1 MSEIPAAI
9 LEFFVD
15 EQGKTMEVKGTPGS
29 GKTIFALTL
38 LKALQGRG
46 VYLSTRVDPNTLY
59 RIYPWIKEVISEDNV
74 VDATQSERAM
84 AAGRGAPG
92 IKPLRYTTVPEF
104 LKAVYIRTE
113 NMVNPVVIIDS
124 WDAVASYTGYYE
136 ERERGKLE
144 HNICDF
150 ARRTK
155 TKLIFIVEYTEQR
168 PLDYLVDGVIVTE
181 NYTYDERCLR
191 RMWIQKLRGCEIR
204 SPSYLFTLLG
214 GVFNSFPFEDP
225 KSKIEGIE
233 KPIVPPPIT
242 DPSNTRSST
251 GIKHLDEVI
260 GGGYALG
267 SLNVFEGDYLPYA
280 MLARAA
286 FINTLNLNRTLFILS
301 AKQKEL
307 LNEIYPFVNPQYRD
321 NVSLEIEDI
330 KEIEPSVKAGR
341 GALVV
346 FDLDDIKGDIVED
359 MVAILREKKC
369 IAICYMPAEG
379 EDRKASEVKS
389 IASIHFKT
397 KYISGIPCIYG
408 VSPRTAIY
416 ALLLDTSDG
425 YPTVKLTMIE

>member
-9 LEFFVD
+9 LEFFAD

-38 LKALQGRG
+38 LKALQGEG
-46 VYLSTRVDPNTLY
+46 VYLSTRVDPDTLY

-74 VDATQSERAM
+74 VDATQSERAV
-84 AAGRGAPG
+84 ATGRGAPG

-113 NMVNPVVIIDS
+113 NMNNPVVIIDS

-136 ERERGKLE
+136 EKERGKLE

-168 PLDYLVDGVIVTE
+168 PLDYLVDGVIITE

-204 SPSYLFTLLG
+204 SPSYLFTLTG

-225 KSKIEGIE
+225 KSKLEGIE
-233 KPIVPPPIT
+233 KPIVPDPIT
-242 DPSNTRSST
+242 DPRNTKSST

-260 GGGYALG
+260 GGYGWG

-286 FINTLNLNRTLFILS
+286 FINTLNLNRKLFILS

-307 LNEIYPFVNPQYRD
+307 LNEIHPFVNPQYRA
-321 NVSLEIEDI
+321 NVDLEIE
-330 KEIEPSVKAGR
+330 EITEVEEMGENDR
-341 GALVV
+341 GAMVV
-346 FDLDDIKGDIVED
+346 FDLDNIEGDID
-359 MVAILREKKC
+359 DIAAILRGKRC
-369 IAICYMPAEG
+369 IAVCYMPAEG
-379 EDRKASEVKS
+379 EERNASEIKS
-389 IASIHFKT
+389 IASTHLKT
-397 KYISGIPCIYG
+397 KHISGVPCIYG
-408 VSPRTAIY
+408 VSPRTGIY
-416 ALLLDTSDG
+416 ALHLDTSDG
-425 YPTVKLTMIE
+425 YPTVNLTMIE